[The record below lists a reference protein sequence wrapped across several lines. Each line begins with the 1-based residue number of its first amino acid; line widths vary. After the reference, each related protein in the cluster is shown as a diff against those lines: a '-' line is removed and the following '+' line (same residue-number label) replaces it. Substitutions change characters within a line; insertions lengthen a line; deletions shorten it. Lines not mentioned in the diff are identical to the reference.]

1 MQMFR
6 WLLLGAAIAAVSCA
20 KNVPSSEPVDPP
32 PEAEAQQPLEGEER
46 AAPAEEEAPPAAPV
60 EPVPQP
66 APEPEP
72 APEAAPSEPVA
83 QPAPGPVAK
92 PAPKPAPKPEPK
104 AEAKPAPTPA
114 PAPAPVAV
122 AEPSKASQRSWK
134 SKCASCHGADGKGQ
148 TTKGKS
154 MKAPDLTSPAWQ
166 AKRTDKKLFDTI
178 ATEQTVGGETI
189 HGYKGELSDQ
199 EITGLVQMIR
209 WFSGK

>member
-72 APEAAPSEPVA
+72 APEAAPSESVA

-104 AEAKPAPTPA
+104 AEAKPAPA